1 MRPANLKER
10 PKAPAGA
17 AHNRFERAP
26 EDHPVG
32 DRYKSVMSIGL
43 VLADEHPIVLDALE
57 ELFRR
62 EGGFT
67 VLDRCRSGEE
77 TLAAVRK
84 HRPDV
89 LVLDLHLPG
98 QDGLAVLAQMSDEKL
113 STLIVLFTAVAD
125 EMAILEA
132 LRLGTKG
139 VVLKE
144 MAPRLLVQC
153 VRRVHAGGHWVER
166 RSAGAVMEKLIRR
179 EAGTRELGHVL
190 TAREIGVMTL
200 AAGGLR
206 NKDIA
211 AQLHI
216 AEGTV
221 KLHLHNIYDK
231 LEVRGRGPLTEF
243 AKRKGLT

>member
-1 MRPANLKER
+1 MRPANLKELT
-10 PKAPAGA
+10 KAPAGA
-17 AHNRFERAP
+17 AHNGSERAP

-32 DRYKSVMSIGL
+32 DRGRSVISIGL
-43 VLADEHPIVLDALE
+43 VLADDHPIVIEGLE

-62 EGGFT
+62 EGGFE
-67 VLDRCRSGEE
+67 VLDRCRNGEE

-84 HRPDV
+84 HSPDV

-98 QDGLAVLAQMSDEKL
+98 QDGPVVLAQMSEEKL

-125 EMAILEA
+125 EMAILDA

-190 TAREIGVMTL
+190 TPREISVMTL
-200 AAGGLR
+200 VAGGLR
-206 NKDIA
+206 NKEVA

-231 LEVRGRGPLTEF
+231 LEVRGRGPLAQL